1 MTTVDNDEYDLLSL
15 SYHCRSALWLPVV
28 ASRAMRIVVKQFPFI
43 LQEERLDILMVLL
56 VSLEVYNCVIVK

>member
-15 SYHCRSALWLPVV
+15 SYHCRSALWFPVV

-43 LQEERLDILMVLL
+43 LQEERLHILMVLL